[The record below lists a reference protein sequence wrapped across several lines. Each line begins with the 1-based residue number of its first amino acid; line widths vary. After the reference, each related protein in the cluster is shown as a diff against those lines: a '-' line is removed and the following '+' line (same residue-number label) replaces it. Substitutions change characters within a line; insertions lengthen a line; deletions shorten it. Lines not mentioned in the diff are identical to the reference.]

1 MSRERAS
8 GHWLADWSG
17 ETGEEGNTLLI
28 KRTLRSGQKINFDG
42 NVVIVGDVNP
52 GAEVVAA
59 GHVIVMGQLR
69 GVVHAGAAG
78 DENAVVM
85 ALKLLPTQ
93 LRIAGHITRPP
104 DEEKQGGSGPEIA
117 SIKNG
122 IVTIESYC

>member
-1 MSRERAS
+1 M
-8 GHWLADWSG
+8 ADWSG
-17 ETGEEGNTLLI
+17 ETGEEGHTLLI
-28 KRTLRSGQKINFDG
+28 KRTLRSGQRINFDG

-122 IVTIESYC
+122 IVTIESYY